1 MLDKNYQLWKGASFF
16 IRLNPYVNSLYL
28 TMNNDTTKRIKSKET
43 GNKIFD
49 TATLKKISGQTYI
62 KYIVKHVS
70 QFNFDE
76 NISVCGD
83 FTQFLGD
90 KTMEKLK
97 LIAGNFCKNRFCPMC
112 AWRKAKKDGLI
123 ISILMK
129 YLKFELKKE
138 FIFLTLTTPNVQGFE
153 LEEEIKNFNNSF
165 KKLMKRTEVLKATK
179 GYIRKLEVTYDKF
192 ETINKELWQKKK
204 AYYQKRGLS
213 IGDPNPTYD
222 TYNPHFHIIIAVNN
236 SYFTQTSQY
245 INQQRWLELWR
256 EATGDNSIMQVNVK
270 KVKANDN
277 KEVAELA
284 KYGAKD
290 SDYLTSQEVFDIFY
304 KALKG
309 KQVLTYNGLFKDAL
323 ALFKDGKLDKYKEV
337 DPTEYVYMLLYKW
350 GFGEY
355 VEQEIRELTEE
366 EYKKVNSELLDE
378 MEVD

>member
-1 MLDKNYQLWKGASFF
+1 MERSKFF
-16 IRLNPYVNSLYL
+16 HKVEPLCKFSIL
-28 TMNNDTTKRIKSKET
+28 TMNNNTTKRIKSKET

-153 LEEEIKNFNNSF
+153 LEEEIKIFNNSF

-192 ETINKELWQKKK
+192 EIINKELWQKKE

-236 SYFTQTSQY
+236 SYFTDTKQY